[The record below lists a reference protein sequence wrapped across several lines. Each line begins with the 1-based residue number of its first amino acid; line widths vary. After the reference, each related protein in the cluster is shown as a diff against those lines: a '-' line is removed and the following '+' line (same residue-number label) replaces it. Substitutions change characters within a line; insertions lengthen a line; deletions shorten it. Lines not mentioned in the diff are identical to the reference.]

1 MSTLVLTTVSV
12 CLCCALFMSVESRK
26 LYEEFL
32 FARIDQDLQTL
43 RHRLRYNQSGTVPT
57 VSTLRTKEVAST
69 YTRWGHN
76 KCPTKSSIVCEGYVV
91 GKKHNINGGGS
102 NFLCLTKQPEY
113 TNLQSP
119 NIANNLYGV
128 ETDINGFS
136 PSIADKDMT
145 CAVCITQRSSV
156 LMIPGTKYGTS
167 GWNMEYWGYLMSHGV
182 GGTWQ
187 PTKYICTDSRRPV
200 AVPGGDRNN
209 GESVVYLVGGVCGS
223 LKCPPYIN
231 GKPLTCVVC
240 SR

>member
-1 MSTLVLTTVSV
+1 MQQPKQVVILRATYFEIIILQDEFDSVQFVSGYFETGNME
-12 CLCCALFMSVESRK
+12 LFNIFPKSCFKVRED
-26 LYEEFL
+26 L
-32 FARIDQDLQTL
+32 FTNPYCKMLHHT
-43 RHRLRYNQSGTVPT
+43 
-57 VSTLRTKEVAST
+57 
-69 YTRWGHN
+69 
-76 KCPTKSSIVCEGYVV
+76 GYVA

-119 NIANNLYGV
+119 NIAKNLYGV

-145 CAVCITQRSSV
+145 CAVCLTQRSSV
-156 LMIPGTKYGTS
+156 LMIPGTKSCPS

-187 PTKYICTDSRRPV
+187 PTKYICTDSRPV
-200 AVPGGDRNN
+200 AVPGGDRDN

>member
-32 FARIDQDLQTL
+32 LARIDRDLQTL
-43 RHRLRYNQSGTVPT
+43 KHRLMYNQNGTA
-57 VSTLRTKEVAST
+57 KEVGST
-69 YTRWGHN
+69 YIRWGHN
-76 KCPTKSSIVCEGYVV
+76 RCPTKSTVVYEGYVA
-91 GKKHNINGGGS
+91 GKKYNINGGGS

-113 TNLQSP
+113 TILQST
-119 NIANNLYGV
+119 NIAKNLYGV

-136 PSIADKDMT
+136 PSINDKDMT
-145 CAVCITQRSSV
+145 CAVCLTQRSSV
-156 LMIPGTKYGTS
+156 LMIPGTKSCPS
-167 GWNMEYWGYLMSHGV
+167 GWNMEYWGYLMSHGA

-187 PTKYICTDSRRPV
+187 PTQYICTDSRPV

-209 GESVVYLVGGVCGS
+209 DESVVYLVGGVCGS